1 MPDPARYAL
10 RLEGGFMLAR
20 RFGLLAFLLTL
31 ASMAYGQ
38 VTSTAPLSGTVID
51 PTGSV
56 VPEAAVTVQNKVTG
70 TAYQS
75 MTGTNGSFTVPALG
89 TGVYSVTATAKGF
102 KQAQVQDIK
111 MDAGVPT
118 NIQIKLEVGSQ
129 TETITVEAAAAVL
142 QTQSATVNTTITGR
156 QIVELPLVSREAL
169 DLTLTL
175 PGVTTPGRPRTSTVN
190 GLAKGAINITMDGVN
205 VQDNLGKSTDGFYTN
220 VRPRLDAIEEVTL
233 TTGAAGSDSNGE
245 GAVQIKFV
253 TRSGT
258 NQYHGSLYEY
268 HRNPALNANYWFNN
282 RDLAPNPST
291 GKAPNTRVLVNQY
304 GGRMGGPI
312 VIPKVFNGHNKA
324 FFFFNYEEFRL
335 PEESLRTRTIFD
347 APTQAGVFQ
356 YNTSSGVQ
364 RVNLLT
370 LAGANGQTSTIDPT
384 VGALLSSIAA
394 TTSKGTVSASSDPNL
409 DRFSFIGKGGQI
421 RKFGT
426 VRFDVNLNSR
436 NSLELSW
443 NYQHLYYAG
452 QKVDFFNNSDPA
464 FPGFPNRGSI
474 PSVRFTGAI
483 ALRSTITSR
492 IVNELRAGL
501 QGGTIDFYPEVDPSQ
516 FVNQQGFS
524 LGINLAGVTSA
535 TVVTGPS
542 RRNTPVKNV
551 NDNLN
556 IAHNSHS
563 ITLGTSFTQ
572 INSWQWAQTPVPS
585 ITFGVDTTD
594 PASALFT
601 ATNFPGS
608 SSTDLTNA
616 RNIYA
621 VLTGRVTAITANAN
635 LSESNKYVYSG
646 PSVQRFQQRESGV
659 FGQDS
664 WRVKPNLTVNFGL
677 RWEVQFPYLA
687 LNNRFATAGYAGLF
701 GVSGVGNVFKPGVLT
716 GQPTM
721 YNALPTDVHSYNT
734 QWNNLAP
741 SFGVAWTPNVD
752 SSFLHFLLGRGSS
765 SVIRAGY
772 SIAYD
777 REGATAFS
785 TLANNPGGFVSATRS
800 LTVGNLV
807 TGGTDTLPLLLRQ
820 TGRLGPPAFADSP
833 VFPIASSVSNSVN
846 VIDPNLKVPY
856 VQSWSVGLQ
865 REIRRSTVLEIRY
878 VGNHLAR
885 QWTTEN
891 LNEVNVVEN
900 GFLNEFKLAQTNL
913 AANIAAGRGSTFR
926 YFGDNSGTSPLPIT
940 LAYFSGLPAAQA
952 GDASKYTSTLF
963 SNTTYVNTL
972 AFNQPAPGTFV
983 TNLSTNSAAQRANA
997 VAAGLPVNFFQVNPF
1012 VSSSNLLTNL
1022 GGSTYN
1028 AGTVDLRRRLAKG
1041 LQFDT
1046 NYTFS
1051 KGMTSIFSSLRAPL
1065 TKALSPLNIT
1075 HALKANWIYE
1085 LPMGH
1090 GQMLLGNA
1098 HGVVDRIVS
1107 GWSIDGTGRVQSGSP
1122 FSMGNVRLVGM
1133 TRSDLQSAV
1142 GMRFNDGAKIAYFLP
1157 QDIIDNTIR
1166 AFNTS
1171 ATAANGYGSQ
1181 GAPSGRYIAPASYQ
1195 GCIEVYAGQ
1204 CGGTSLILYG
1214 PHLTRFDI
1222 SAVKKTK
1229 LSERVNFEIRAEFLN
1244 IFNNINFLVGNPNN
1258 DTNTATNFSNAA
1270 FGQVT
1275 SAYQDQSTTYD
1286 PGGRLIQFVA
1296 RINF

>member
-1 MPDPARYAL
+1 M
-10 RLEGGFMLAR
+10 
-20 RFGLLAFLLTL
+20 
-31 ASMAYGQ
+31 
-38 VTSTAPLSGTVID
+38 
-51 PTGSV
+51 
-56 VPEAAVTVQNKVTG
+56 
-70 TAYQS
+70 
-75 MTGTNGSFTVPALG
+75 
-89 TGVYSVTATAKGF
+89 
-102 KQAQVQDIK
+102 
-111 MDAGVPT
+111 
-118 NIQIKLEVGSQ
+118 
-129 TETITVEAAAAVL
+129 
-142 QTQSATVNTTITGR
+142 
-156 QIVELPLVSREAL
+156 
-169 DLTLTL
+169 
-175 PGVTTPGRPRTSTVN
+175 
-190 GLAKGAINITMDGVN
+190 
-205 VQDNLGKSTDGFYTN
+205 
-220 VRPRLDAIEEVTL
+220 
-233 TTGAAGSDSNGE
+233 
-245 GAVQIKFV
+245 
-253 TRSGT
+253 
-258 NQYHGSLYEY
+258 
-268 HRNPALNANYWFNN
+268 
-282 RDLAPNPST
+282 
-291 GKAPNTRVLVNQY
+291 
-304 GGRMGGPI
+304 
-312 VIPKVFNGHNKA
+312 
-324 FFFFNYEEFRL
+324 
-335 PEESLRTRTIFD
+335 
-347 APTQAGVFQ
+347 
-356 YNTSSGVQ
+356 Q

-370 LAGANGQTSTIDPT
+370 LAGANGQTSTVDPT

-394 TTSKGTVSASSDPNL
+394 TTSKGTVAASSDPNL
-409 DRFSFIGKGGQI
+409 DRFTFIGKGGQI

-483 ALRSTITSR
+483 ALRSTITPR

-516 FVNQQGFS
+516 FVNQQGFN
-524 LGINLAGVTSA
+524 LGINAAGITSA
-535 TVVTGPS
+535 TVVSGPS

-556 IAHNSHS
+556 ISRNAHNL
-563 ITLGTSFTQ
+563 TFGVSFTQ

-585 ITFGVDTTD
+585 ITFAVDTTD
-594 PASALFT
+594 PASAMFT

-608 SSTDLTNA
+608 SSTDLSNA
-616 RNIYA
+616 KNIYA

-635 LSESNKYVYSG
+635 LSETGKYVYAG
-646 PSVQRFQQRESGV
+646 PSVQRYQQRETGV

-664 WRVKPNLTVNFGL
+664 WRVKPNFTVNFGL

-687 LNNRFATAGYAGLF
+687 LNNRFAISSYDGLF
-701 GVSGVGNVFKPGVLT
+701 GVSGTGNLFKPGTLT
-716 GQPTM
+716 GQQTV
-721 YNALPTDVHSYNT
+721 YNPLPTDVHSYNT
-734 QWNNLAP
+734 QWSNLAP
-741 SFGVAWTPNVD
+741 SIGMAWTPNVD
-752 SSFLHFLLGRGSS
+752 SSVLHFLLGRGAS

-777 REGATAFS
+777 REGASAFG
-785 TLANNPGGFVSATRS
+785 TLANNPGGFVSAARN

-807 TGGTDTLPLLLRQ
+807 TGTGADTLPVLLRQ
-820 TGRLGPPAFADSP
+820 TNRLGPPAFPDAP
-833 VFPIASSVSNSVN
+833 AYPITSSVSNSVN
-846 VIDPNLKVPY
+846 VIDPNLKMPY
-856 VQSWSVGLQ
+856 VESWSVGLQ
-865 REIRRSTVLEIRY
+865 REVRKSTVIEIRY
-878 VGNHLAR
+878 LGNHLAR
-885 QWTTEN
+885 QWSTEN

-900 GFLNEFKLAQTNL
+900 GFLNEFKQAQANL
-913 AANIAAGRGSTFR
+913 LSNIAAGRGSTFR
-926 YFGDNSGTSPLPIT
+926 YFGANTGTGPLPTI
-940 LAYFSGLPAAQA
+940 LAYFSGVPTAQA
-952 GDASKYTSTLF
+952 GDATKYSSSLF
-963 SNTTYVNTL
+963 TNSTYVNAL
-972 AFNQPAPGTFV
+972 AFFQPATGTFIS
-983 TNLSTNSAAQRANA
+983 NLATSSATQRANA
-997 VAAGLPVNFFQVNPF
+997 LSAGLPVNFFQVNPF
-1012 VSSSNLLTNL
+1012 VSSANLLTNL

-1028 AGTVDLRRRLAKG
+1028 AGTLDVRRRLTKG
-1041 LQFDT
+1041 LQFDA

-1075 HALKANWIYE
+1075 HGFKTNWIYE
-1085 LPMGH
+1085 LPVGH

-1098 HGVVDRIVS
+1098 HGVVDRIAS
-1107 GWSIDGTGRVQSGSP
+1107 GWSIDGTGRVQSGSA

-1133 TRSDLQSAV
+1133 TRSDLQNAV

-1171 ATAANGYGSQ
+1171 ATSASGYGSQ
-1181 GAPSGRYIAPASYQ
+1181 GAPSGRYIAPANTP

-1222 SAVKKTK
+1222 SAVKKTRIT
-1229 LSERVNFEIRAEFLN
+1229 ERVNLEIRAEFLN
-1244 IFNNINFLVGNPNN
+1244 IFNNINFIVGNPNN